1 VGTAVRPEAV
11 EPCTT
16 NGGGDA
22 SRALK
27 LCTIAMELALRHY
40 NSSNVVTPGH
50 VSQAAR
56 FIGYMG
62 AAAIGILLQHSACAV
77 RNSSNRG
84 SSMHIV
90 AVAALIWQALQ
101 CYA

>member
-1 VGTAVRPEAV
+1 MGTAVRPEAV

-40 NSSNVVTPGH
+40 DSSNVVTPGH

-56 FIGYMG
+56 FIG
-62 AAAIGILLQHSACAV
+62 IWVLLLLAYSYNTRPVPSATVVIVVVACTLWQWQH
-77 RNSSNRG
+77 
-84 SSMHIV
+84 
-90 AVAALIWQALQ
+90 
-101 CYA
+101 